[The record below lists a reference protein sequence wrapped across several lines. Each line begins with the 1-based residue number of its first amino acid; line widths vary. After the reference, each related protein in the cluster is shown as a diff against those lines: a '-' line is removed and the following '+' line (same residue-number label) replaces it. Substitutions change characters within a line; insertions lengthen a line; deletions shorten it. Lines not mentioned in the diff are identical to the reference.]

1 MPREDKSSRKI
12 LIRDVS
18 DVKELCTV
26 EYGVDKAKLRQETSY
41 KNPDTKKKWRDAS
54 FNFQFAPGSASIA
67 FSVYY
72 KNQRVAYTRAN
83 YADDS

>member
-1 MPREDKSSRKI
+1 MNSKI
-12 LIRDVS
+12 LIRDLS

-26 EYGVDKAKLRQETSY
+26 EYGVQKSKLWLDDIY
-41 KNPDTKKKWRDAS
+41 KNPDTKKKWTDVGFDFR
-54 FNFQFAPGSASIA
+54 FAPGSASIA